1 MSSIQSSIELYDGFS
16 APLHS
21 MINALNLTV
30 SAFETMQTASSAP
43 IDTSTITGA
52 RTAADEA
59 TMAFQAMQTQV
70 SHLRETIAEI
80 HAPDLSPRPVNLPQ
94 EPVEVPV
101 TWRSDTLNVFTNTG
115 VERFTQEIQSA
126 NSMLSQL
133 AETQNSITQQAQS
146 LTLLPSN
153 AVGDIQNL
161 QSRIENLQ
169 TAIAQLEQNPLNVGT
184 NETNAQLERLRSQ
197 LSQTLSYQETLNEAM
212 GEMNVSNINGAF
224 LRLSQNISG
233 VERSVR
239 DAFSHPVEIP
249 ITWRSDNLDVFA
261 STGAERFVQEIQS
274 ANTMLNQ
281 LAETQN
287 SITQQAQNLTI
298 LPSNAVSDIES
309 LQNRIQTLQTTIA
322 QLEQNP
328 LSVDTDE
335 ANAQIERLRAQ
346 LAQTLSYQET
356 LNTAMRDM
364 NVGNINDAFL
374 RLSQNVSNIERSV
387 RDSFSQPINIP
398 VTWNTQGIEVFTN
411 TGAERFQQEIQ
422 SAKNMIDALRQSQ
435 RRVNEQAANIHIFP
449 SNAVTD
455 LNNLQNRIQ
464 TIQTRITQIANNPI
478 NVGSDIANREIER
491 LREQLAQTVQ
501 AQENLNCA
509 VENMDISAA
518 NEAYNRLS
526 QAVGAT
532 ERYIRDNVN
541 AQGQF
546 NQAIREGADNA
557 HTLTDAIKGFAAA
570 YATIQTAKQVI
581 NLSDTMAQTQA
592 RLSLIV
598 DDGGSVEELQNK
610 IFASAQA
617 SHGSYLTTADA
628 VSKLGLQASQ
638 AFNNTDEIIA
648 FTELLNKQFQIAGT
662 SAQGIDS
669 VMLQL
674 TQSMASGKLQG
685 EELNAVL
692 DNAAPIVQNIQKY
705 LEEVMGIDASNIK
718 ELASEGVITAEVI
731 KAALFYA
738 ADEINAKAAE
748 MPDTFQSVWSSFQN
762 DALLAF
768 LPVLETINEFA
779 NSPAFQTFVQNAT
792 AALYI
797 LAAVIMQIF
806 DMIGAIGTAIYDN
819 WSWISPIIYGA
830 VAALTAYITA
840 LTVYNAAQAIANGVD
855 MISTGI
861 MAAKTFAQNV
871 HNDSVAMG
879 ARATFAETVAQYG
892 FNAAL
897 LACPITWIVVG
908 IIAII
913 AIIYA
918 AVAAVNHF
926 KNTTYSATGIIC
938 GVIALAASAVGNI
951 LIAVWNLIIDAIATL
966 VNIIADFANF
976 VGNVFHEPL
985 KSIARLF
992 FDLVD
997 TILSLLQSLASAIDT
1012 IFGSQ
1017 LAGAVQGWRNS
1028 LDGWVGDTFG
1038 HGKEIMASIRSED
1051 LHLQRFEYGNA
1062 WNAGYSFGQGIDDKI
1077 SNFSLL
1083 DALGIEIPSGDP
1095 TGAQTTA
1102 DLFSNGTGLDG
1113 INNAV
1118 KDIADNTDKIADN
1131 LELSNEDL
1139 KLLRDIAERREVY
1152 KYTTAN
1158 INIDLT
1164 NNNNL
1169 SSDMDLDGVT
1179 NALISGIV
1187 DAVAVSMEGAH
1198 I

>member
-1 MSSIQSSIELYDGFS
+1 M
-16 APLHS
+16 
-21 MINALNLTV
+21 LNQ
-30 SAFETMQTASSAP
+30 F
-43 IDTSTITGA
+43 
-52 RTAADEA
+52 
-59 TMAFQAMQTQV
+59 
-70 SHLRETIAEI
+70 
-80 HAPDLSPRPVNLPQ
+80 
-94 EPVEVPV
+94 
-101 TWRSDTLNVFTNTG
+101 
-115 VERFTQEIQSA
+115 
-126 NSMLSQL
+126 
-133 AETQNSITQQAQS
+133 AETQNS
-146 LTLLPSN
+146 
-153 AVGDIQNL
+153 
-161 QSRIENLQ
+161 
-169 TAIAQLEQNPLNVGT
+169 
-184 NETNAQLERLRSQ
+184 
-197 LSQTLSYQETLNEAM
+197 
-212 GEMNVSNINGAF
+212 
-224 LRLSQNISG
+224 
-233 VERSVR
+233 
-239 DAFSHPVEIP
+239 
-249 ITWRSDNLDVFA
+249 
-261 STGAERFVQEIQS
+261 
-274 ANTMLNQ
+274 
-281 LAETQN
+281 
-287 SITQQAQNLTI
+287 
-298 LPSNAVSDIES
+298 
-309 LQNRIQTLQTTIA
+309 
-322 QLEQNP
+322 
-328 LSVDTDE
+328 
-335 ANAQIERLRAQ
+335 
-346 LAQTLSYQET
+346 
-356 LNTAMRDM
+356 
-364 NVGNINDAFL
+364 
-374 RLSQNVSNIERSV
+374 
-387 RDSFSQPINIP
+387 
-398 VTWNTQGIEVFTN
+398 VT
-411 TGAERFQQEIQ
+411 R
-422 SAKNMIDALRQSQ
+422 
-435 RRVNEQAANIHIFP
+435 QAANARIFP
-449 SNAVTD
+449 PNAVMD
-455 LNNLQNRIQ
+455 LNNLQNRVQ
-464 TIQTRITQIANNPI
+464 AIQTRMTQIANNPI
-478 NVGSDIANREIER
+478 NVGSDIVNRG
-491 LREQLAQTVQ
+491 LEQLRGQLSQ
-501 AQENLNCA
+501 ALETQRALNEA
-509 VENMDISAA
+509 ATNMNISAA

-526 QAVGAT
+526 QTVSAT
-532 ERYIRDNVN
+532 ERYIWDNVD

-546 NQAIREGADNA
+546 NQAIQEGADNA

-570 YATIQTAKQVI
+570 YATVQTAKQVI
-581 NLSDTMAQTQA
+581 GLSDTMAQTQA

-610 IFASAQA
+610 IFASA
-617 SHGSYLTTADA
+617 
-628 VSKLGLQASQ
+628 QASQ

-718 ELASEGVITAEVI
+718 DLASDGVITAEII

-768 LPVLETINEFA
+768 QPVLEEINEFA
-779 NSPAFQTFVQNAT
+779 NSPIFQTFVQNAT
-792 AALYI
+792 AAVYV
-797 LAAVIMQIF
+797 LAFVITQIF
-806 DMIGAIGTAIYDN
+806 DMIGAVGTAIYDN

-830 VAALTAYITA
+830 VAALTAYIAA
-840 LTVYNAAQAIANGVD
+840 LTVYNGAQAIANGVD
-855 MISTGI
+855 AISTGI

-871 HNDSVAMG
+871 HNASVAMG
-879 ARATFAETVAQYG
+879 AGATFAATVAQYG

-897 LACPITWIVVG
+897 LACPITRIVVG

-997 TILSLLQSLASAIDT
+997 TVLSLLQSLASAIDT

-1017 LAGAVQGWRNS
+1017 LAGAVRGWRDS
-1028 LDGWVGDTFG
+1028 LSGWVGDTFG
-1038 HGKEIMASIRSED
+1038 QGKEYVASIRSED

-1095 TGAQTTA
+1095 TGSQTA
-1102 DLFSNGTGLDG
+1102 MDLLNNGTGLDG
-1113 INNAV
+1113 INNSV
-1118 KDIADNTDKIADN
+1118 KDIADNTDEIADN

-1164 NNNNL
+1164 NNNNIA
-1169 SSDMDLDGVT
+1169 SDMDLDGVT